1 MPITKMDT
9 RGRVQLPIGMRYKL
23 DLNNGDEFAIDHLG
37 DGTIILK
44 KIGSQMS
51 VKAMGS
57 AGNTCSDILD
67 FKPEGRKA

>member
-44 KIGSQMS
+44 KICLQLS
-51 VKAMGS
+51 VKAT
-57 AGNTCSDILD
+57 GNASDICSGIPD
-67 FKPEGRKA
+67 FKPEGTNV